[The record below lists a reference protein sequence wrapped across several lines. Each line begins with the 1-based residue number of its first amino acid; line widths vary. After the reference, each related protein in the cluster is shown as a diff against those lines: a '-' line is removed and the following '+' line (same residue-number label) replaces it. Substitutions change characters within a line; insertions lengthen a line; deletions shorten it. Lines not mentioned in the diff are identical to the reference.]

1 MLRANIEHWDEYY
14 GKMTEDEKRQ
24 VYHAAIRRIAVDF
37 TKDTAV
43 VTWTFA
49 KNSAKID
56 LAHEKA
62 RSRRRARGVSKGNI
76 DAASSGLGSMVVE
89 IGANR
94 QSCDPSV
101 SLMLKLILEVVI
113 GVADCSRR
121 KDRRGPR
128 RNSSPQGS
136 G

>member
-1 MLRANIEHWDEYY
+1 VLRANIEHWDEYY

-94 QSCDPSV
+94 QSCDPSTKPV
-101 SLMLKLILEVVI
+101 FKLILDAVMSVV
-113 GVADCSRR
+113 GAEHRA
-121 KDRRGPR
+121 
-128 RNSSPQGS
+128 
-136 G
+136 